1 MSSAL
6 ILTIL
11 DVTLLAVAVTVAVA
25 VVRTTNLMTATVLM
39 AVYSLLMALMYLV
52 LGAPDVA
59 MTEAAVGAGI
69 STVLTLAALSLVGEK
84 EKKRTFR
91 IAPLIVVALLVGTL
105 VYATFDM
112 PRFGDAANITN
123 NHITAY
129 YLARTESDMGI
140 PNVVTAILAS
150 YRGYDTLGETFVV
163 FTAALSVSLLLN
175 RPGERRKGL
184 SDVLSRRYL
193 R

>member
-6 ILTIL
+6 ILTVL
-11 DVTLLAVAVTVAVA
+11 DVTLLAVAVTVAIA
-25 VVRTTNLMTATVLM
+25 VVRAKNLMTATVLM
-39 AVYSLLMALMYLV
+39 AVYSLLMALLYLV

-69 STVLTLAALSLVGEK
+69 STVLTLAALSLIGEK
-84 EKKRTFR
+84 EKKHPFR
-91 IAPLIVVALLVGTL
+91 LAPLIVVALLIGTL

-112 PRFGDAANITN
+112 PRFGDATN
-123 NHITAY
+123 VTNGHITAY

-175 RPGERRKGL
+175 RPGERRKT
-184 SDVLSRRYL
+184 
-193 R
+193 